1 MITSKTLFQLM
12 VTEEANLSYP
22 LYSTAVL
29 GLYLFQKQYLFQN
42 KFQRTGLDPC

>member
-1 MITSKTLFQLM
+1 MISSKTLFQLM

-29 GLYLFQKQYLFQN
+29 DLYLKQYLSQN
-42 KFQRTGLDPC
+42 KLQRTGLDPC